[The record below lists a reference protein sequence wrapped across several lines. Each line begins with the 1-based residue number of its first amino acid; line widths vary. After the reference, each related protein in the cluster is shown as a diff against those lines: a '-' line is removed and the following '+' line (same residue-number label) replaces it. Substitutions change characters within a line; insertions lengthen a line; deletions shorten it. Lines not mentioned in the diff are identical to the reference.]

1 MSVDLMEPEHAK
13 QLTEAEICKELWN
26 QFMDVFTGSKLL
38 EEVITEVFLYKK
50 IQNRLLIKK
59 RKCLRKH

>member
-13 QLTEAEICKELWN
+13 QLTEAEICKELWS

-38 EEVITEVFLYKK
+38 EEVIIRVFQRK
-50 IQNRLLIKK
+50 LIKIGY
-59 RKCLRKH
+59 